1 MCKTTNRAT
10 QTASPGE
17 KELIQIQKQPAPSQ
31 PPPGLFPPVQTF
43 VINGVP
49 SQIMTG
55 TFNTVKANAKFK
67 DLRFALLDVTGSA
80 PVYLGHND
88 TKHTFIASTA
98 KIAVLFAAFWLRKT
112 VRENAKGVNATDK
125 NALFD
130 GLKISWVGAAQ
141 KYPGKFS
148 GHAWPPDLHTIFNA
162 TKKGNGEWEI
172 DFTSDFDYSEPAR
185 GESLLNVAD
194 QHGKSLNVING
205 LGFRDRLELMI
216 GWSDNNAAGSCI
228 NALGFQFVNGC
239 MSAAGFFD
247 ENSTTIGGLWLSG
260 NYAGT
265 SFENDFKNNNP
276 QKITTQGGN
285 AEVLAR
291 FMALLI
297 KRKLADAE
305 TSQEMLMV
313 MDRIVADELWDKEYN
328 TSWIRDELEKK
339 GRVITQCFAKV
350 GVFGANFS
358 EAAYLSEDTDAGM
371 LRYAIGCSRAP
382 SKQRLKDLAVA
393 LANVVAAGHP

>member
-17 KELIQIQKQPAPSQ
+17 KDLITIPKQSATPL
-31 PPPGLFPPVQTF
+31 PPPGLFPPVQAF
-43 VINGVP
+43 PMNGTP
-49 SQIMTG
+49 SQAMTDA
-55 TFNTVKANAKFK
+55 FNAVKTNTKFK
-67 DLRFALLDVTGSA
+67 DLRFALIDLTGAA
-80 PVYLGHND
+80 PVYFGHND

-112 VRENAKGVNATDK
+112 VRENAKGVNASDK
-125 NALFD
+125 NSLFD
-130 GLKISWVGAAQ
+130 GLKISWMNTTQ
-141 KYPGKFS
+141 QYPGKFS
-148 GHAWPPDLHTIFNA
+148 GHAWPPDLHNIFDA
-162 TKKGNGEWEI
+162 TKKSNGEWDI
-172 DFTSDFDYSEPAR
+172 DFTSDFDYSEFAR
-185 GESLLNVAD
+185 ATALLDVAD
-194 QHGKSLNVING
+194 QHEKPLSVING

-228 NALGFQFVNGC
+228 NAMGFQFVNGC

-247 ENSTTIGGLWLSG
+247 NNSSTAGGLWLSG

-265 SFENDFKNNNP
+265 AFENDFKNMNP

-285 AEVLAR
+285 GDVLAR

-297 KRKLADAE
+297 KRKLVDADA
-305 TSQEMLMV
+305 SQEMLSV
-313 MDRIVADELWDKEYN
+313 MDRIVADELWAKDYN
-328 TSWIRDELEKK
+328 TSWARDELEKK
-339 GRVITQCFAKV
+339 GRVISQCFAKV

-358 EAAYLSEDTDAGM
+358 EATYVSEDADSGM
-371 LRYAIGCSRAP
+371 LRYAIGFARAP

-393 LANVVAAGHP
+393 LSDVVGAGHP

>member
-17 KELIQIQKQPAPSQ
+17 KDLIKIQKQSTPPA
-31 PPPGLFPPVQTF
+31 PPPGLFPPVQNF
-43 VINGVP
+43 VMNGVAT
-49 SQIMTG
+49 QAMTDA
-55 TFNTVKANAKFK
+55 FNAVKANAKFK
-67 DLRFALLDVTGSA
+67 DLRFALIDVTGPA

-112 VRENAKGVNATDK
+112 VRENAKGVNAADK

-130 GLKISWVGAAQ
+130 GLKISWTGTPQ

-162 TKKGNGEWEI
+162 TKKGNGEWDI
-172 DFTSDFDYSEPAR
+172 DFTADFDYSEFAR
-185 GESLLNVAD
+185 GQSLLNVAGK
-194 QHGKSLNVING
+194 HGKSLSIING

-247 ENSTTIGGLWLSG
+247 DNSTTVGGLWLSG

-265 SFENDFKNNNP
+265 SFENDFSNKSP

-285 AEVLAR
+285 ADVLAR

-297 KRKLADAE
+297 KRKLVDAE
-305 TSQEMLMV
+305 ASQEMLLV
-313 MDRIVADELWDKEYN
+313 MDRIVADELWDKDYN
-328 TSWIRDELEKK
+328 TSWARDELEKK
-339 GRVITQCFAKV
+339 GKVISQCFAKV

-358 EAAYLSEDTDAGM
+358 EATYVSEDADSGM
-371 LRYAIGCSRAP
+371 LRYAIGCAKAP
-382 SKQRLKDLAVA
+382 TEQRLKDLAVA
-393 LANVVAAGHP
+393 LSGVVAAGHP

>member
-17 KELIQIQKQPAPSQ
+17 KDLIKIQKQSTPPA
-31 PPPGLFPPVQTF
+31 PPPGLFPPVQSF
-43 VINGVP
+43 VMNGVP
-49 SQIMTG
+49 TQAMTDA
-55 TFNTVKANAKFK
+55 FNALKTNAKFK
-67 DLRFALLDVTGSA
+67 DLRFALIDVTGPA

-112 VRENAKGVNATDK
+112 VRENAKGVNAADK

-130 GLKISWVGAAQ
+130 GLKISWTGTPQ
-141 KYPGKFS
+141 KYPGKFN
-148 GHAWPPDLHTIFNA
+148 GHAWPPDLHNIFNA
-162 TKKGNGEWEI
+162 TKTGNGEWNI
-172 DFTSDFDYSEPAR
+172 DFTADFDYSEFAR
-185 GESLLNVAD
+185 GQSLLNVAGK
-194 QHGKSLNVING
+194 HGKSLSVING

-247 ENSTTIGGLWLSG
+247 DNSTTVGGLWLSG

-265 SFENDFKNNNP
+265 SFENDFSNKSP

-285 AEVLAR
+285 ADVLAR

-297 KRKLADAE
+297 KRKLIDTEA
-305 TSQEMLMV
+305 SQEMLLV
-313 MDRIVADELWDKEYN
+313 MDRIVADELWDKDYN
-328 TSWIRDELEKK
+328 TSWARDELEKK
-339 GRVITQCFAKV
+339 GKVISQCFAKV

-358 EAAYLSEDTDAGM
+358 EATFVSEDADNGM
-371 LRYAIGCSRAP
+371 LRYAIGCAKAP
-382 SKQRLKDLAVA
+382 TEQRLKDLAVA
-393 LANVVAAGHP
+393 LSGVVAAGHP